1 MPVFR
6 LVRRAAHRSAFAS
19 TADFATCGHAPMS
32 ERRTNAPI
40 IFGPDDNLDRL
51 FRSEAPRLLSFF
63 RGRTGNADAASDM
76 VQDAFV
82 RLAGRSRQ
90 GGLSNPAAYLQRIA
104 RNMLIDRTRRTAP
117 VELPIEEQDLSVP
130 PRQEEGLAAR
140 DLLRLYEEAVA
151 GLSDKT
157 RTVFLL
163 QRVEGL
169 TYEQIGTRLGIS
181 VATVEYHMMRAIA
194 HIDRMLDDR

>member
-1 MPVFR
+1 VSKPPAES
-6 LVRRAAHRSAFAS
+6 RAIL
-19 TADFATCGHAPMS
+19 ATDS
-32 ERRTNAPI
+32 
-40 IFGPDDNLDRL
+40 DLDRL
-51 FRSEAPRLLSFF
+51 FRSEGPRLLSFF
-63 RGRTGNADAASDM
+63 RGRTRNADAASDM

-82 RLAGRSRQ
+82 RLASRSGQ

-104 RNMLIDRTRRTAP
+104 RNMLIDRKRRTAP
-117 VELPIEEQDLSVP
+117 VELPIEEQDLAVP

-169 TYEQIGTRLGIS
+169 TYEQIRTRLGIS
-181 VATVEYHMMRAIA
+181 IATVEYHMMRAIA

>member
-6 LVRRAAHRSAFAS
+6 LVRRAAHGSAIVS
-19 TADFATCGHAPMS
+19 TVIAAACGQMPVNEHSTDTRIIDAPES
-32 ERRTNAPI
+32 H
-40 IFGPDDNLDRL
+40 LDLL
-51 FRSEAPRLLSFF
+51 FRSEAPRLLRFF
-63 RGRTGNADAASDM
+63 RGRTRNAEAASDM

-82 RLAGRSRQ
+82 RLAGRSER
-90 GGLSNPAAYLQRIA
+90 GDLSNPAAYLQRIA
-104 RNMLIDRTRRTAP
+104 RNMLIDRKRRTAP
-117 VELPIEEQDLSVP
+117 IELPIEEQDLTVP

-169 TYEQIGTRLGIS
+169 TYEQIRTRLGIS
-181 VATVEYHMMRAIA
+181 IATVEYHMMRAIA
-194 HIDRMLDDR
+194 HIDRMLDER